1 MQSQLSC
8 DIFLQFHIKS
18 FYPYSLSLPRL
29 IINSGIKLRKRKDVG
44 VNLPSLIPRSGSR
57 IALSQDKQLSQ
68 PTSSAYYIV
77 IMLIANN
84 GCQAL
89 GYNTPHVDASLR
101 NLPRVSN
108 LRDLSME
115 DNVSE
120 NVLSEASPTNGLVA
134 SFHQC
139 LDPTLSASV
148 DWLSRLQ
155 R

>member
-1 MQSQLSC
+1 M
-8 DIFLQFHIKS
+8 
-18 FYPYSLSLPRL
+18 
-29 IINSGIKLRKRKDVG
+29 G
-44 VNLPSLIPRSGSR
+44 VNFPSLIPRSGSR

-68 PTSSAYYIV
+68 PTPFAYYIV

-89 GYNTPHVDASLR
+89 GYNTPYVDASLR

-134 SFHQC
+134 SFHRC
-139 LDPTLSASV
+139 LDPHPVRISGLA
-148 DWLSRLQ
+148 
-155 R
+155 